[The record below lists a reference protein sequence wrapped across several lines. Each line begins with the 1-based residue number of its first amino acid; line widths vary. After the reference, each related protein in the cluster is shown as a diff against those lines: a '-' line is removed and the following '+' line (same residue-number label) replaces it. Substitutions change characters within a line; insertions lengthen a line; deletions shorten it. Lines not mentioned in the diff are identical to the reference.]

1 MIDYMYRADW
11 DVFPYDSDV
20 DDDDTWSMMMMMMM
34 MMMMINLTDTLG
46 DTDSLVK
53 NFSQEQNG

>member
-1 MIDYMYRADW
+1 MNRVDW

-20 DDDDTWSMMMMMMM
+20 DDDDDDDDDTWSMMM

>member
-34 MMMMINLTDTLG
+34 INLTDTLG